1 MKNNSSTNTG
11 CLFTFYTL
19 TPLHAGAGESA
30 GSVDLPIQREKH
42 TEYPVVYSSGIKGG
56 LRYFFK
62 NNLRE
67 NNALV
72 ELIFGK
78 EGDESGSGKVIFTD
92 AKILLFPVRSSEGV
106 FKWVTCPFIIE
117 RIKNDLKF
125 IGVENNINK
134 ITISGHD
141 EGISSKS
148 NGKTIVLEDFPL
160 TIKSSPPPDVYN
172 LIKNLTSQHF
182 DEETLNDRLIIVSDD
197 VFKILVT
204 NATQIIAR
212 NELDKDKISKNLWYE
227 ETVPPDSLFYLI
239 TIPVPGNDKPV
250 NENDKPINKF
260 KDNIGNKMLQIG
272 GNETIGYGLV
282 RMSNDLSN
290 NVKEVKND

>member
-1 MKNNSSTNTG
+1 MKNNISTNTG

-30 GSVDLPIQREKH
+30 GAVDLPIQREKH
-42 TEYPVVYSSGIKGG
+42 TEYPVVYSSGIKGSF
-56 LRYFFK
+56 RYFFECNK
-62 NNLRE
+62 VDEKDIN
-67 NNALV
+67 
-72 ELIFGK
+72 LIFGK

-92 AKILLFPVRSSEGV
+92 AKIFLFPVRSSEGV

-125 IGVENNINK
+125 IGVEKEIGK
-134 ITISGHD
+134 ITISGHY
-141 EGISSKS
+141 EGMSSKN
-148 NGKTIVLEDFPL
+148 NGKTIILEDFPV
-160 TIKSSPPPDVYN
+160 TIKSPIEKDVYE

-182 DEETLNDRLIIVSDD
+182 DDETLKDRLIIVSDG
-197 VFKILVT
+197 VFKTLVK

-212 NELDKDKISKNLWYE
+212 NVLDEVKISKNVWYE

-239 TIPVPGNDKPV
+239 TIPAFGGDNAIGIFKGEIDEI
-250 NENDKPINKF
+250 ENKA
-260 KDNIGNKMLQIG
+260 LQIG

-290 NVKEVKND
+290 NVKGVENDR